1 MKRVDVRY
9 SKRCAF
15 CKHWYDPSNSAI
27 RPVNPKIGSWEYDE
41 AKSSQCM
48 KNSFNVK
55 RGSWQ
60 SCSDWVC
67 KV

>member
-1 MKRVDVRY
+1 MKSIDVRY
-9 SKRCAF
+9 NKRCAF
-15 CKHWYDPSNSAI
+15 CKYWYDPSNSAI
-27 RPVNPKIGSWEYDE
+27 KPVNPKNHSWEYDE
-41 AKSSQCM
+41 IKSSQCM

-60 SCSDWVC
+60 SCGDWVC